1 MSRRASDQPD
11 LSLVPQSPSLSFR
24 LVSVHEFCQ
33 ANPQFRPG
41 TIRKLIFHEKEN
53 GFDRVVV
60 RLGRRVFL
68 RLDEF
73 ERWLLAQQGREGR

>member
-1 MSRRASDQPD
+1 MFRRISGQSDSAPV
-11 LSLVPQSPSLSFR
+11 SQSSELSFR
-24 LVSVHEFCQ
+24 LVSIQEFCQ

-41 TIRKLIFHEKEN
+41 TIRKLIFHEREN
-53 GFDRVVV
+53 GFNRVVV

-73 ERWLLAQQGREGR
+73 ERWLLAQQGR